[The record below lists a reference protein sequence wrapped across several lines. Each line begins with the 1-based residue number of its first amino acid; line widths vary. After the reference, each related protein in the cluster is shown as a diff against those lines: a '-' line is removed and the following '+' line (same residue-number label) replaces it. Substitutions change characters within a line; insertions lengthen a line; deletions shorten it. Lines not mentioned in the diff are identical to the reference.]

1 MLMASENANRIE
13 ELRWESRIT
22 NQRENRNCSL
32 DTKNKKRTYGR
43 AHREEE
49 AVIRFDS
56 EKWRQEISAKFPHHV
71 DVVPPPYGYS
81 RREEEDIMNFL
92 ESRIGTFDLFGAIAD
107 GAPFIR
113 YCFEHG
119 ADAEA
124 FRARFNLA
132 QATATLRQAG

>member
-1 MLMASENANRIE
+1 MAAHTERRIHV
-13 ELRWESRIT
+13 S
-22 NQRENRNCSL
+22 
-32 DTKNKKRTYGR
+32 
-43 AHREEE
+43 
-49 AVIRFDS
+49 RFDR

-92 ESRIGTFDLFGAIAD
+92 ESRIGSFDLFGDIAD

-113 YCFEHG
+113 YCFEHA

-124 FRARFNLA
+124 FRARFNPVEE
-132 QATATLRQAG
+132 TATLRKAG